1 MLIIKYLV
9 LFVISVIV
17 FPFVLLSFLV
27 SILSLGIYYV
37 STALLWPVAM
47 IGKACSIFLDGESDR
62 KLLAVNPLIVVSNKM
77 LDIADWKI

>member
-9 LFVISVIV
+9 LFVFSVIV

>member
-1 MLIIKYLV
+1 MLFLKYIV
-9 LFVISVIV
+9 LFAISVVV

-27 SILSLGIYYV
+27 SMLSLGIYYV

-47 IGKACSIFLDGESDR
+47 IGKACSLFLDGESDR
-62 KLLAVNPLIVVSNKM
+62 KLLAANPLIVLSNKM

>member
-1 MLIIKYLV
+1 MLFLKYIV
-9 LFVISVIV
+9 LFAISVVV

-27 SILSLGIYYV
+27 SMLSLGLYYV

-47 IGKACSIFLDGESDR
+47 IGKACSLFLDGESDR
-62 KLLAVNPLIVVSNKM
+62 KLLAVNPLIVVSNKL

>member
-1 MLIIKYLV
+1 MLILKYLI
-9 LFVISVIV
+9 LLVISAIV

-27 SILSLGIYYV
+27 SMLSLGIYHV
-37 STALLWPVAM
+37 STALLWPVVM
-47 IGKACSIFLDGESDR
+47 IGKACSLFLDGESDR